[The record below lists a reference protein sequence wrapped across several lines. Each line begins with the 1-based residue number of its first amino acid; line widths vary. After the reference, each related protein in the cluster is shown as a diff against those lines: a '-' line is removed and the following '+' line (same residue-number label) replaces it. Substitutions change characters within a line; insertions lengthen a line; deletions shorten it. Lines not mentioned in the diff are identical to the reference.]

1 VPGVSIG
8 DARIHYEEQGSGPPL
23 LLVPGLSGLGSF
35 WAPQVADFAR
45 DFRVITHDHR
55 GTGQSTHSRME
66 YSVEQMADDVVR
78 LMDRLGVEAAHYV
91 GHSTGGAMGQVL
103 AQDHPDRILSLVLS
117 ATWAGRDPFFLRCFE
132 MRKQVLLECGV
143 ESYLRASALF
153 VAPGWWVSAN
163 DAELAEQHRRQAAAQ
178 APIEVMASRID
189 AIVRFD
195 RRDRLGEISAPT
207 LVVVAADDMLTPRFY
222 SDELA
227 NRIPGAKLL
236 VLGTGGHLAPS
247 IIPAEYNAAV
257 GAFLREHR
265 TP

>member
-1 VPGVSIG
+1 VPRVSIG
-8 DARIHYEEQGSGPPL
+8 DAELHYDEQGSGPPL

-45 DFRVITHDHR
+45 DFRVVTHDHR
-55 GTGQSTHSRME
+55 GTGSSTHSRIE
-66 YSVEQMADDVVR
+66 YSVEQMTGDVLR
-78 LMDRLGVEAAHYV
+78 LMDRLGIDAAHYV

-117 ATWAGRDPFFLRCFE
+117 ATWAGRDPFFRRCFE
-132 MRKQVLLECGV
+132 ARKQVLLECGV
-143 ESYLRASALF
+143 ESYLRSSALF
-153 VAPGWWVSAN
+153 VAPAWWISAN
-163 DAELAEQHRRQAAAQ
+163 DAQLAEQHSRQAAAQ

-227 NRIPGAKLL
+227 GKIPGAKLVKIPGGSHGFNFETPDL
-236 VLGTGGHLAPS
+236 FNREVLGFLKSVPS
-247 IIPAEYNAAV
+247 A
-257 GAFLREHR
+257 
-265 TP
+265 